1 MIVSQADYDRWQAMY
16 SERNNDGVSGEG
28 GNVSEA
34 NDYADGHNF
43 ATKAAMDGEQVTSTT
58 TEERPKS
65 FLEEAFER
73 VLFNRLGVDQE
84 KMDELKEEIEKT
96 KDAIEAL
103 NEQKPHNENQK
114 KQLDDLQAKLEKLE
128 EALKA
133 LLRQANER
141 ANEERTLGQQSK
153 LQSAGVYLSVSQYNE

>member
-16 SERNNDGVSGEG
+16 SERNNDGVSGEAD
-28 GNVSEA
+28 NASEA
-34 NDYADGHNF
+34 NEYADGHNF
-43 ATKAAMDGEQVTSTT
+43 ATKAAMNGEQATA

-84 KMDELKEEIEKT
+84 RMDELKEEIEET

-103 NEQKPHNENQK
+103 NEQKPHNESQE
-114 KQLDDLQAKLEKLE
+114 KQLDDLQTKLDKLE

-153 LQSAGVYLSVSQYNE
+153 LQSAGVYLSISQYNE

>member
-16 SERNNDGVSGEG
+16 SERNNDGVSGEAD
-28 GNVSEA
+28 NASKA
-34 NDYADGHNF
+34 NEFADGNNF
-43 ATKAAMDGEQVTSTT
+43 ATKAAMDGEQVTASA

-73 VLFNRLGVDQE
+73 VLFNKLGVDQE
-84 KMDELKEEIEKT
+84 RKDELKEEIEKT

-114 KQLDDLQAKLEKLE
+114 KQLDDLQTKLNKLE

-153 LQSAGVYLSVSQYNE
+153 LQSASVYLSVSQYDE